1 MLFVNFEEENLC
13 LSALTKLTIKHD
25 NYHLNFPLIK
35 SMALKPTW
43 RWWKQSVRKLVVEEE
58 GEALHMFLYF
68 KNQPLQLFR

>member
-13 LSALTKLTIKHD
+13 LSALTKLTKHD

-35 SMALKPTW
+35 SMALIPTW
-43 RWWKQSVRKLVVEEE
+43 CWWKQSVRKLVVEEE
-58 GEALHMFLYF
+58 GEALHKFLYF